1 MLRYPRAF
9 EEEVLSFYSKHF
21 SKPLILD
28 KVYQTD
34 FDIAL
39 VLLVICMKMLT
50 H

>member
-34 FDIAL
+34 LENAI
-39 VLLVICMKMLT
+39 VLLVICKKILT